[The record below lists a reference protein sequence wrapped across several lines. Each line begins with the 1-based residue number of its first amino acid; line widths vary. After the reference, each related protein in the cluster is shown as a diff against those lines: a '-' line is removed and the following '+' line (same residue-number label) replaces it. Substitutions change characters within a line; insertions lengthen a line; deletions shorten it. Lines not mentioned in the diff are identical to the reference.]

1 MSGGTNGAGR
11 GLIGL
16 FDLIGSRLME
26 FFDQAGYTILL
37 LVRALYYLKDAPP
50 KAREIFTQM
59 YFAGVK
65 TLVVCS
71 LVGVFTGMILALQ
84 TGIELQNF
92 GMQYQ
97 IGHLIIAS
105 MTREMGPF
113 MAAIILTASV
123 GSAMAAEIGTM
134 KVYDEIDA
142 LEMMSISP
150 VKFLVM
156 PRVVA
161 LATMMP
167 VVSVYIIVLACLGGA
182 VVANSILNVSFNV
195 YIKHLYKGI
204 HFKPIYVGLL
214 KAFVFGL
221 IISGVSC
228 AYGLRATSGE
238 LGVGHATR
246 SSVVASFLMVLII
259 GYFITA
265 IFYG

>member
-1 MSGGTNGAGR
+1 MNGAGSTKHSL
-11 GLIGL
+11 GI
-16 FDLIGSRLME
+16 FS
-26 FFDQAGYTILL
+26 FAGEAVSEYFHHAGFTMMLL
-37 LVRALYYLKDAPP
+37 LESLYYLKDIMQ
-50 KAREIFTQM
+50 KKKEIIKQM
-59 YFAGVK
+59 YLAGVK

-84 TGIELQNF
+84 SGIEMREYGQQAL
-92 GMQYQ
+92 
-97 IGHLIIAS
+97 IGGLVVAS

-113 MAAIILTASV
+113 MSAIILTASV

-142 LEMMSISP
+142 LELMLVSP

-161 LATMMP
+161 LSLVMP
-167 VVSVYIIVLACLGGA
+167 IISIYITTLACMGGA
-182 VVANSILNVSFNV
+182 LVADTVLQVSFNV
-195 YIKHLYKGI
+195 YMKY
-204 HFKPIYVGLL
+204 LL
-214 KAFVFGL
+214 KAVHIKAMYVGMLKAFIFGL
-221 IISGVSC
+221 IVSSISC
-228 AYGLRATSGE
+228 AYGLRATGGV

-259 GYFITA
+259 GYFITS